1 MRAKFAVRAEDEFRQ
16 APGRAVMAKAAAE
29 VMKLDKRSDKGGGD
43 EGGGSGWMSEGL
55 GWFPRKLQEL
65 KSFFGEVKSE
75 LKKVTWP
82 SRKEVYATT
91 VVVIVTT
98 LFFGFY
104 LWLLDVGFS
113 WLYEHTVGK
122 L

>member
-1 MRAKFAVRAEDEFRQ
+1 
-16 APGRAVMAKAAAE
+16 MAKAVADVKKIEKRAE
-29 VMKLDKRSDKGGGD
+29 KGDDGG
-43 EGGGSGWMSEGL
+43 EGHKPEWLGEAL
-55 GWFPRKLQEL
+55 GWAPRKWTEL
-65 KSFFGEVKSE
+65 RTFFSEVRTE

>member
-1 MRAKFAVRAEDEFRQ
+1 MTK
-16 APGRAVMAKAAAE
+16 VMAQDAE
-29 VMKLDKRSDKGGGD
+29 GRGGNS
-43 EGGGSGWMSEGL
+43 GSTWL
-55 GWFPRKLQEL
+55 TDAVHWLPRKFQQL
-65 KSFFGEVKSE
+65 KSFFSEVKSE

-104 LWLLDVGFS
+104 LWFLDIGFS

>member
-1 MRAKFAVRAEDEFRQ
+1 
-16 APGRAVMAKAAAE
+16 MAKAVAD
-29 VMKLDKRSDKGGGD
+29 VNVKKLEKRPDKGGD
-43 EGGGSGWMSEGL
+43 DGGGGAWAGDAL
-55 GWFPRKLQEL
+55 GWFPRKIKEI
-65 KSFFGEVKSE
+65 KTFFSEVKSE

-82 SRKEVYATT
+82 SRKEVSATT

>member
-1 MRAKFAVRAEDEFRQ
+1 
-16 APGRAVMAKAAAE
+16 MAKAVADAKKIE
-29 VMKLDKRSDKGGGD
+29 KRAGGGD
-43 EGGGSGWMSEGL
+43 DGGNTWISEGL
-55 GWFPRKLQEL
+55 GWFPRKVQQV
-65 KSFFGEVKSE
+65 KTFFSEVKSE

-91 VVVIVTT
+91 IVVIVTT

-113 WLYEHTVGK
+113 WIYTNTIDRL
-122 L
+122 

>member
-1 MRAKFAVRAEDEFRQ
+1 
-16 APGRAVMAKAAAE
+16 MAKAVADVDSKKIE
-29 VMKLDKRSDKGGGD
+29 KRDGGD
-43 EGGGSGWMSEGL
+43 DGGSTWITGTV
-55 GWFPRKLQEL
+55 GWFPRKLQQL
-65 KSFFGEVKSE
+65 RTFFSEVKSE

-104 LWLLDVGFS
+104 LWLLDIGFS

-122 L
+122 LGA

>member
-1 MRAKFAVRAEDEFRQ
+1 
-16 APGRAVMAKAAAE
+16 MAKAVADVKKLEKRAE
-29 VMKLDKRSDKGGGD
+29 KGAGGG
-43 EGGGSGWMSEGL
+43 EGRKPEWLTEGL
-55 GWFPRKLQEL
+55 GWAPRKLAEL
-65 KSFFGEVKSE
+65 KTFFSEVRTE

-104 LWLLDVGFS
+104 LWLLDIGFS
-113 WLYEHTVGK
+113 WLYEHSVGK

>member
-1 MRAKFAVRAEDEFRQ
+1 
-16 APGRAVMAKAAAE
+16 MAKAVAD
-29 VMKLDKRSDKGGGD
+29 VNVKKLDKRSEKGGGD
-43 EGGGSGWMSEGL
+43 EGGSGTWAGEAL
-55 GWFPRKLQEL
+55 GWFPRKLQEV
-65 KSFFGEVKSE
+65 KTFFSEVKSE

-91 VVVIVTT
+91 IVVIVTT

-104 LWLLDVGFS
+104 LWLLDIGLS

>member
-1 MRAKFAVRAEDEFRQ
+1 MRDGSECGRAGIHPVRA
-16 APGRAVMAKAAAE
+16 PGKTVMAKAVAD
-29 VMKLDKRSDKGGGD
+29 VDKIEKG
-43 EGGGSGWMSEGL
+43 EGGETRAPAWLAGGL
-55 GWFPRKLQEL
+55 GWGPRKFREL
-65 KSFFGEVKSE
+65 KAFFAEVKSE

-91 VVVIVTT
+91 IVVIVTT

-104 LWLLDVGFS
+104 LWLLDLGFTV
-113 WLYEHTVGK
+113 LFEQTVGK

>member
-1 MRAKFAVRAEDEFRQ
+1 MAVVEEEKVENK
-16 APGRAVMAKAAAE
+16 PEKA
-29 VMKLDKRSDKGGGD
+29 SGG
-43 EGGGSGWMSEGL
+43 EGGGTVGGGPGLPGLL
-55 GWFPRKLQEL
+55 GWPGRKIAEARA
-65 KSFFGEVKSE
+65 FFTEVKSE

-91 VVVIVTT
+91 IVVIVTT

-104 LWLLDVGFS
+104 LWLLDLGF
-113 WLYEHTVGK
+113 TVLFEQTVRK

>member
-1 MRAKFAVRAEDEFRQ
+1 
-16 APGRAVMAKAAAE
+16 MAKAVADVNKIE
-29 VMKLDKRSDKGGGD
+29 KRSEKGDDGENRKPEWLTQGM
-43 EGGGSGWMSEGL
+43 GWG
-55 GWFPRKLQEL
+55 PRKFAEL
-65 KSFFGEVKSE
+65 KAFFTEVRTE

-82 SRKEVYATT
+82 SRREVYATT

-104 LWLLDVGFS
+104 LWLLDVGLS
-113 WLYEHTVGK
+113 WLYEHTVGR

>member
-1 MRAKFAVRAEDEFRQ
+1 
-16 APGRAVMAKAAAE
+16 MAKAAAE
-29 VMKLDKRSDKGGGD
+29 SMKLDKRSEKGGGED
-43 EGGGSGWMSEGL
+43 GGGPTWMSDVM
-55 GWFPRKLQEL
+55 GWGPRKLGEL
-65 KSFFGEVKSE
+65 KTFFSEVKSE

-104 LWLLDVGFS
+104 LWLLDLGFS
-113 WLYEHTVGK
+113 WIYTHTIDR

>member
-1 MRAKFAVRAEDEFRQ
+1 MENNEEK
-16 APGRAVMAKAAAE
+16 
-29 VMKLDKRSDKGGGD
+29 SGGPPAWL
-43 EGGGSGWMSEGL
+43 SGPM
-55 GWFPRKLQEL
+55 GWGPRKFQEL
-65 KSFFGEVKSE
+65 KTFFSEVKSE

-91 VVVIVTT
+91 IVVIVTT

-104 LWLLDVGFS
+104 LWLLDIGFS